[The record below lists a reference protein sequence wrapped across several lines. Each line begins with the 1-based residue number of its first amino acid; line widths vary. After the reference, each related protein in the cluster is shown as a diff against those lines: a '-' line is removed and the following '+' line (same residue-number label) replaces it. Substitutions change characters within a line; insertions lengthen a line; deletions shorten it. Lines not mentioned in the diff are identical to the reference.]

1 MIDVNT
7 IKLLIIEPNKNLI
20 KIFKAYFNNI
30 NYIKLN
36 ITNDIKTGRNLIVY
50 DTPNVL
56 IINKNIDIDV
66 LSFLKKVFKFKNIPT
81 LVIGDFSNDKDL
93 GVELVEN
100 GVLEILSFNN
110 PMFFDNY
117 NLKKLEKKVYALSL
131 IKPHKKE
138 NFSQINKNTTL
149 NIPTKF
155 NPNKIIAIGASTGGP
170 VALKEI
176 IKKLPFGMPPIL
188 IAQHM
193 PEFFTTSFASHL
205 NTITPLNVVEAK
217 DNMPLEKN
225 TIYVAP
231 GDRHLEVKKIGTE
244 LYTKL
249 TLNEP
254 VHFQR
259 PSVEVLFYSVG
270 KYCGKNAIGVILTG
284 MGKDGAKGL
293 LYMRNQGAYTIGQ
306 DKDSSTVYGMPKAA
320 YEIGAVKSQV
330 PLSQIANYLVKLT
343 RL

>member
-1 MIDVNT
+1 MNT

-20 KIFKAYFNNI
+20 KTFKAYFNNI
-30 NYIKLN
+30 NYINLT

-56 IINKNIDIDV
+56 IINKNLDIDI

-81 LVIGDFSNDKDL
+81 LVTGDFSNDKEL

-100 GVLEILSFNN
+100 GALEILSFNS
-110 PMFFDNY
+110 PIFFDNQ
-117 NLKKLEKKVYALSL
+117 NLKKLEKKIYALSL
-131 IKPHKKE
+131 IKLHKK
-138 NFSQINKNTTL
+138 NTVSQPSKNIL

-176 IKKLPFGMPPIL
+176 IKKLPLGMPPIL
-188 IAQHM
+188 ITQHM
-193 PEFFTTSFASHL
+193 PEFFTSSFASHL
-205 NTITPLNVVEAK
+205 DTITPLTVIEAK
-217 DNMPLEKN
+217 DNILLEKN
-225 TIYVAP
+225 TVYIAP
-231 GDRHLEVKKIGTE
+231 GDRHLEVKKIGNQ

-293 LYMRNQGAYTIGQ
+293 LYMKNQGAYTIGQ
-306 DKDSSTVYGMPKAA
+306 DKESSTVYGMPKAA
-320 YEIGAVKSQV
+320 YEIGAVKTQI